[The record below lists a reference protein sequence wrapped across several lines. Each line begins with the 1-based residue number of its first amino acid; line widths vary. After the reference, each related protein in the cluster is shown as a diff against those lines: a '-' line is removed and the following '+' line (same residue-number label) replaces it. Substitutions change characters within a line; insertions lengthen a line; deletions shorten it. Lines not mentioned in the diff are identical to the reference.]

1 MPHRLSFLAIT
12 TALLTAAALP
22 GWAQEGGNA
31 RYNQAYSREYQA
43 PTLEVTS
50 DEAAELR
57 VDGLLNVVPD
67 AYVAVFSATQTGTTA
82 DETYRLLRA
91 RITRMKRRLQASGL
105 DSGSVK
111 RDMISFVPRYD
122 FVETE
127 ERLLSKTYQEVPTGF
142 ELQDNLLVRYTDRAQ
157 LPTILAAA
165 AEAEIF
171 DLVKVDCFVTNQDQQ
186 QALLRDRCQALLEDK
201 LRALTGTGLQIK
213 KMRKVLAEERHIIYP
228 QDRYQSYQAYNRAAP
243 PPARSRQS
251 GLLGTNRTKELTKT
265 TTRYYE
271 PIRAESFDV
280 VLNPVV
286 DQAVVQFTY
295 SAKLRYFVPARKE
308 KDKGAKGRYFF
319 VAPEGQQFQLQELRQ
334 VP

>member
-1 MPHRLSFLAIT
+1 MVTLLA
-12 TALLTAAALP
+12 AGP

-31 RYNQAYSREYQA
+31 RYNQPYNRDYQA
-43 PTLEVTS
+43 PELAVTS

-67 AYVAVFSATQTGTTA
+67 TYVAVFSATQFGKTA
-82 DETYRLLRA
+82 DETYQLLKTRISRL
-91 RITRMKRRLQASGL
+91 KRRLQAAGL

-122 FVETE
+122 FEETE

-142 ELQDNLLVRYTDRAQ
+142 ELQDNLLVRYTNRAQ

-165 AEAEIF
+165 ADAEIF
-171 DLVKVDCFVTNQDQQ
+171 DLVKVDCFVTDQDHQ
-186 QALLRDRCQALLEDK
+186 QALLRERCQQVLEAKMQAL
-201 LRALTGTGLQIK
+201 AGTGLRIK
-213 KMRKVLAEERHIIYP
+213 KMRKVLAEERRIIYP

-243 PPARSRQS
+243 PPARSRQA
-251 GLLGTNRTKELTKT
+251 GLLGTNRVKELTKT
-265 TTRYYE
+265 TTHYYE
-271 PIRAESFDV
+271 PIRGEGFDV

-295 SAKLRYFVPARKE
+295 SAKLRYFVPISKSKASNS
-308 KDKGAKGRYFF
+308 KGRYFF
-319 VAPEGQQFQLQELRQ
+319 VAPEGQQLQIQELRP
-334 VP
+334 VE